1 MMKKNKIYRF
11 FVVKFPK
18 YLTSHSEPQNMK
30 GYIAN
35 QNVLKIEKDTI
46 KRRSLI

>member
-1 MMKKNKIYRF
+1 MIKENKIYRF

-30 GYIAN
+30 KYMAD
-35 QNVLKIEKDTI
+35 QNVLKIKKDTM
-46 KRRSLI
+46 KRRSLV